1 MTMARTCG
9 LFIPNQARHQTLPY
23 GASPCS
29 MLGSLHG
36 TIPGADVSAHADF
49 GEMLGF
55 TYTIF
60 GQTPGR

>member
-1 MTMARTCG
+1 
-9 LFIPNQARHQTLPY
+9 
-23 GASPCS
+23 

-55 TYTIF
+55 TDTIF
-60 GQTPGR
+60 GQTPGRRWATLGRHDLPAVARGPVS